1 MTRSWGHTQITGCL
15 ACNSCSDI
23 RQKKQLCYTDLTS
36 FRAFVACLPVMG
48 EKLNEFQSTRATL
61 ETLYH
66 ISRELATALDLRTVL
81 QRVLFLGMKNVGAIS
96 GSIVVLD
103 DNNNPVESAIIH
115 GAQLHDQ
122 TTQQLKVTLE
132 RGLAG
137 WVINN
142 RLPVLVND
150 TSKDARWVR
159 RPDDSEDRTG
169 PKSAVSAP
177 LLARERLVGVIT
189 LVHPQPGFFSM
200 DHLDLVQA
208 IADQAGIAVLNARLF
223 DESQRQARVMT
234 ALAETAAVI
243 NATLS
248 MEDVFS
254 RLMDQVG
261 QALRVQA
268 ASLALV
274 DPNSQELVFR
284 AATGWVG
291 DKVVGTRLQL
301 GQGIAG
307 WVARE
312 GRGIIVPNVNRDER
326 FDSETDQRTGYST
339 QTIACAPIWLRGEV
353 IGVLEAINPYG
364 GKFDGDALLVLSG
377 IGNLAG
383 TAIRHAQLF
392 ESLEAA
398 HQRYRELFDD
408 SIDPIFITDLA
419 GIIQEANR
427 RAVLTTG
434 YAIPELLGYPI
445 DQLHQPDWGKLGQGL
460 SLISQSEA
468 PFSYESV
475 LLARGGQEIPV
486 EVHTRKVNIDG
497 VWHLQW
503 IMRDITE
510 RKNLDELRDDLIA
523 MIYHDLRS
531 PLANVVSSLDV
542 LRSLAVD
549 EKDATVQYMM
559 KIAQRST
566 ERIQRLTNSLL
577 DVNLLNAG
585 QPIINQGP
593 ALLQDLIEEAIEAVD
608 LLLSSKSHTLDVNL
622 SSDLPPVYVDSDMI
636 RRVLINLLENAIK
649 FTSNGG
655 RIEIGAEQVDGWA
668 RVWVVDNGCGIS
680 HDEQEHVFHKFA
692 RTRLRDAD
700 ARGLG
705 LGLTFCRLT
714 IEGHGGQIQVE
725 SQVGQGAR
733 FTFTLPLTST

>member
-1 MTRSWGHTQITGCL
+1 M
-15 ACNSCSDI
+15 
-23 RQKKQLCYTDLTS
+23 
-36 FRAFVACLPVMG
+36 V
-48 EKLNEFQSTRATL
+48 EKLTEFQNTRATL

-81 QRVLFLGMKNVGAIS
+81 QRVLFLGMKNVGAVS

-103 DNNNPVESAIIH
+103 DLNNPVESAIIH

-122 TTQQLKVTLE
+122 TTQQLQVTLE

-150 TSKDARWVR
+150 TSKDKRWVR
-159 RPDDSEDRTG
+159 RPDDSDDRTG

-189 LVHPQPGFFSM
+189 LVHPQPGYFTM

-248 MEDVFS
+248 MEEVFA
-254 RLMDQVG
+254 RLMEQVG

-268 ASLALV
+268 TSLALI
-274 DPNSQELVFR
+274 DPNTQELVFR

-291 DKVVGTRLQL
+291 DKVIGTRLHL

-307 WVARE
+307 WVAQE
-312 GRGIIVPNVNRDER
+312 GRGIIVPNVQRDDR

-339 QTIACAPIWLRGEV
+339 QAIACAPIRLRGEV
-353 IGVLEAINPYG
+353 IGVLEAINPSG
-364 GKFDGDALLVLSG
+364 QKFDSDALLVLSG

-408 SIDPIFITDLA
+408 SIDPIFITNLE
-419 GIIQEANR
+419 GKILEASR
-427 RAVLTTG
+427 RAVITTG
-434 YAIPELLGYPI
+434 HSIPVLLSFAI
-445 DQLHQPDWGKLGQGL
+445 DQVHQLNKEKVGRDLGL
-460 SLISQSEA
+460 LAQSDQHI
-468 PFSYESV
+468 SYESV
-475 LLARGGQEIPV
+475 LHTRSGQDIPV
-486 EVHTRKVNIDG
+486 EVHARKVDIDG

-503 IMRDITE
+503 IMREITE
-510 RKNLDELRDDLIA
+510 RKNLDQLRDDLIA

-542 LRSLAVD
+542 LHSLGLD
-549 EKDATVQYMM
+549 EQDTTAKSVM
-559 KIAQRST
+559 KIAKRST

-577 DVNLLNAG
+577 DVNRLNSG
-585 QPIINQGP
+585 EPIVVQQP
-593 ALLQDLIEEAIEAVD
+593 ALLQDLVEEAMDSVD
-608 LLLSSKSHTLDVNL
+608 LVLSSKSHQLDLNL
-622 SSDLPPVYVDSDMI
+622 PPSLPPVYVDSDMI

-649 FTSNGG
+649 YTPKGG
-655 RIEIGAEQVDGWA
+655 KIEIGAELANSWV
-668 RVWVVDNGCGIS
+668 RVWVADNGRGIPLE
-680 HDEQEHVFHKFA
+680 EQEYIFNKFA
-692 RTRLRDAD
+692 RTRPRDSD
-700 ARGLG
+700 TNGLG
-705 LGLTFCRLT
+705 LGLTFCRLV
-714 IEGHGGQIQVE
+714 IEGHGGQIQVD
-725 SQVGQGAR
+725 SQIGQGAR
-733 FTFTLPLTST
+733 FTFTLPLASA